1 MSDPKALDDW
11 LKKIEASK
19 DAFMS
24 SVDGNAF
31 KTLVDL
37 GVFKK
42 SDSPKSFVPEIDDAK
57 LEQLRKQIKDA
68 TTIPEM
74 EAKINIDKAKQNLAN
89 LKQIL
94 KDETSQLKQMES

>member
-1 MSDPKALDDW
+1 MAT
-11 LKKIEASK
+11 K
-19 DAFMS
+19 DAFTS
-24 SVDGNAF
+24 SVDGKAF
-31 KTLVDL
+31 KTLSDF
-37 GVFKK
+37 GVFI
-42 SDSPKSFVPEIDDAK
+42 DNPKAIVPKIDDAK

>member
-1 MSDPKALDDW
+1 MA
-11 LKKIEASK
+11 EK
-19 DAFMS
+19 DAFTS
-24 SVDGNAF
+24 SVDDKAF
-31 KTLVDL
+31 KTLSDF

-42 SDSPKSFVPEIDDAK
+42 NDNPKDFVPEVDDAK

-68 TTIPEM
+68 TTIPEV
-74 EAKINIDKAKQNLAN
+74 EAKINIDKAKQNLVN